1 MPLRD
6 HFPPPFDRYGW
17 WQGLYGGWPAV
28 IVQHLRDALPP
39 GYRAGPIVRIA
50 TDPPLHEVRLYDVQ
64 QGRRLVAAIELV
76 SPLNKD
82 SPARRRAFVHR
93 CADLLECD
101 VAVSVVDVVT
111 AYPFDLFAELMVPS
125 ARSLP
130 RILVARPGRGP
141 AAAYAA
147 AVAGGVAR
155 RAARPGGG
163 LRAGLPRPVDR
174 VSEWETEGE
183 PSRPQAA
190 YCAAVHNFQ
199 RTITPDER
207 QRERAS
213 GPPGQSG
220 AGVALLPLL
229 DRHRRST

>member
-111 AYPFDLFAELMVPS
+111 AYPFDLFAELMTFVTYADPP
-125 ARSLP
+125 ATDGPPLYAAWCRRHGRSLESWWHA
-130 RILVARPGRGP
+130 L
-141 AAAYAA
+141 
-147 AVAGGVAR
+147 AVGQ
-155 RAARPGGG
+155 P
-163 LRAGLPRPVDR
+163 LP
-174 VSEWETEGE
+174 T
-183 PSRPQAA
+183 
-190 YCAAVHNFQ
+190 
-199 RTITPDER
+199 
-207 QRERAS
+207 
-213 GPPGQSG
+213 
-220 AGVALLPLL
+220 LPLWLAESLVVPL
-229 DRHRRST
+229 DLEAGYEQACHDLWIA